1 MRACYAVEAESEYL
15 ELQRRYKNIENDRK
29 AYNEETQAQLKKQKN
44 LLDKLQKENSQ
55 LKEELIAQGNQMNRA
70 KSSSSVQ
77 QPAAASAEEIQE
89 IKEQIE
95 QEREKQLKAEA
106 DIKTLQKEIVDQKRK
121 QKGVNGTQER
131 YS

>member
-1 MRACYAVEAESEYL
+1 
-15 ELQRRYKNIENDRK
+15 
-29 AYNEETQAQLKKQKN
+29 
-44 LLDKLQKENSQ
+44 
-55 LKEELIAQGNQMNRA
+55 MNRA

-77 QPAAASAEEIQE
+77 QQPAAGAASAEEIQE
-89 IKEQIE
+89 IKEAIE
-95 QEREKQLKAEA
+95 QEREKQAKAEA

>member
-1 MRACYAVEAESEYL
+1 MSNKKQQEGRCAVCNGAEAESEYL

-106 DIKTLQKEIVDQKRK
+106 DIKTL
-121 QKGVNGTQER
+121 
-131 YS
+131 